1 MPLEDYAKKRDL
13 SKTPEPS
20 PKKETGSE
28 EKAPIFV
35 VQEHHAT
42 RLHWDFRLETGG
54 VLKSWAVPKE
64 PPLLPGTKRLA
75 VAVEDH
81 PLEYAKFEGIIPTGQ
96 YGAGTVKIWDSGTYV
111 LEKMSEK
118 EIAVDLRGKKM
129 KGKYVLVKTQ
139 FRGSE
144 KSWLLFK
151 KLAQG

>member
-1 MPLEDYAKKRDL
+1 MPLETYAKKRNF
-13 SKTPEPS
+13 SKTSEPS
-20 PKKETGSE
+20 PKEESARGKEL
-28 EKAPIFV
+28 IFV

-42 RLHWDFRLETGG
+42 RLHWDFRLEHEG

-81 PLEYAKFEGIIPTGQ
+81 PLGYAKFEGTISKGQ
-96 YGAGTVKIWDSGTYV
+96 YGAGTVKIWDSGNYV
-111 LEKMSEK
+111 PEKISEK
-118 EIAVDLRGKKM
+118 EIIIDLRGKKM

-151 KLAQG
+151 KQVQG